1 MSEGLHMAVCE
12 PVVPIID
19 QVVDFPV
26 RGSTGN
32 FCPLLMKMIIDVV
45 EPLLYGPLFEQRV
58 PVDPLA
64 VIAVAVD
71 IRVSPLRLEV
81 KVLQY

>member
-1 MSEGLHMAVCE
+1 V
-12 PVVPIID
+12 PVEPIID

-26 RGSTGN
+26 AGSTGN
-32 FCPLLMKMIIDVV
+32 FCPLLIKIMIEGVLL
-45 EPLLYGPLFEQRV
+45 LLYGPLFRQLE

-64 VIAVAVD
+64 VIAVAVA
-71 IRVSPLRLEV
+71 ISVSPLRLKV